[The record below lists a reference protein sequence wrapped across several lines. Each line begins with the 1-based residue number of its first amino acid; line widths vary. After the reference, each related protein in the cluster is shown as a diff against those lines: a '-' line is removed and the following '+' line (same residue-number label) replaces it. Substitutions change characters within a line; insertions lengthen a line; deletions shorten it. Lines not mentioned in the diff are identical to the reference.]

1 MPRSTRAGGE
11 PDDLPLRE
19 ALVEAFNAALDET
32 GDLGESLQISF
43 EAGNIHMRQR
53 SDDMIPAERIV
64 AAVAARHG
72 LGMTAMYSHVRSSL
86 VTHPRAIAW
95 WLIRKHVGMSYP
107 AIGLL
112 FRGFDHS
119 SVFAGCRRVE
129 GSPALMGIALEIEKN
144 LFPPGSDATMP
155 IRLTTTTESTGSL

>member
-11 PDDLPLRE
+11 PGDLPLRE

-32 GDLGESLQISF
+32 GDLGASLQVAF
-43 EAGNIHMRQR
+43 EAGEALMRKR

-72 LGMTAMYSHVRSSL
+72 LGMAAMYSHVRSSL

-119 SVFAGCRRVE
+119 SVFAGCKRVE
-129 GSPALMGIALEIEKN
+129 GSPALLAIAREIEER
-144 LFPPGSDATMP
+144 LFPSSSLTPNPG
-155 IRLTTTTESTGSL
+155 G